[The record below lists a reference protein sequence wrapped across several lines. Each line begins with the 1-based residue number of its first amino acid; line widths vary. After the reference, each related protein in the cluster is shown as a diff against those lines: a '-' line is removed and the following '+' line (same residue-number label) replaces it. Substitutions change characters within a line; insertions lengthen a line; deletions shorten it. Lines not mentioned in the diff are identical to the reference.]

1 MRAASARAD
10 VGGIG
15 FRDSE
20 RSNIVHQLALI
31 SSEPLS
37 IERGSKRTHVPMRN
51 DGMRPALELL
61 ASQVARRLRRGPC
74 GLGDLI
80 CAMYNSPRQNG
91 RYFCL
96 ESGNRVLTIDPT
108 GVSKAGLKPRYDSS
122 PSGHCLNRFEKIC
135 KVAQSKSLL
144 QFCIIFRHDQTA
156 ETSDWR
162 NDK

>member
-20 RSNIVHQLALI
+20 RSNIVHPLALI

-61 ASQVARRLRRGPC
+61 ASQRTTFATWSLR
-74 GLGDLI
+74 
-80 CAMYNSPRQNG
+80 A
-91 RYFCL
+91 
-96 ESGNRVLTIDPT
+96 
-108 GVSKAGLKPRYDSS
+108 
-122 PSGHCLNRFEKIC
+122 
-135 KVAQSKSLL
+135 
-144 QFCIIFRHDQTA
+144 
-156 ETSDWR
+156 WR
-162 NDK
+162 PHMCCV